1 MLRAPILYLS
11 EAKWAKNAV
20 TNWSVARRVSK
31 RFVAGESEMD
41 AVQVVHE
48 LNARGIRATCDVLG
62 ESVTSREMALAATEG
77 YLYLIDCLAADKLDS
92 TVSLKLTQFGLDID
106 EALCRDN
113 MHRILTHARDRNID
127 VTIDM
132 EASDYTQ
139 RTIDFFRSLRSDGFE
154 NVGTVIQAYLYRS
167 EKDIEEFAAE
177 GATIRLCKGA
187 YKEPDSVAYP
197 KKSDVDAA
205 YVREMKVL
213 LDAAKQG
220 HGFPGIATHDAAII
234 DATKAHAAANNI
246 PPRVYE
252 FQMLYGIR
260 SNLQDQLAKEGYG
273 MRVYVPVGTEWY
285 PYFMRRLAERP
296 ANLWFFASNFFRR

>member
-20 TNWSVARRVSK
+20 TSWSVARRVSK

-41 AVQVVHE
+41 AVQVVRV

-62 ESVTSREMALAATEG
+62 ESVTSREMALAAAEG
-77 YLYLIDCLAADKLDS
+77 YLRLIDCLAADKLDS

-113 MHRILTHARDRNID
+113 MHRILSHARDCSID

-139 RTIDFFRSLRSDGFE
+139 RTIDFFRSLRAEGFE

-187 YKEPDSVAYP
+187 YKEPSSVAYP

-205 YVREMKVL
+205 YVREMKIL
-213 LDAAKQG
+213 LDAANQG
-220 HGFPGIATHDAAII
+220 RGFPGIATHDAAII
-234 DATKAHAAANNI
+234 DATKAYAASNNI

-260 SNLQDQLAKEGYG
+260 SNLQDQLAREGYG